1 MLIFPVT
8 RSSKASD
15 SSEPPGSSSH
25 LKRAIDVSGAAL
37 GLLAMIPVFA
47 IIGLS
52 IYLDSPGPIFFKQE
66 RVGINRRRGR
76 GIPPEKERRSL
87 DRFGRPIH
95 VYKFRSMVVDAERNT
110 GPVWAASQDNRV
122 TRVGRFL
129 RRTRLDEF
137 PQFWNVLRGE
147 MSLVGP
153 RPERFFF
160 VQRLKEA
167 IPEYDQRCNIMPGVT
182 GLAQVRCGYDSS
194 VESANR
200 KLQYDLHYVRNRS
213 LSLDFKILAQ
223 TVNVIVRGDGAR

>member
-8 RSSKASD
+8 RSSKGSD
-15 SSEPPGSSSH
+15 SSEPPSVSSR
-25 LKRAIDVSGAAL
+25 LKRTIDVSGAAL

-47 IIGLS
+47 VIGVS

-66 RVGINRRRGR
+66 RVGINRRRARSG
-76 GIPPEKERRSL
+76 PPGKERRGL
-87 DRFGRPIH
+87 DRFGRPIY
-95 VYKFRSMVVDAERNT
+95 VYKFRSMIVDAERNT
-110 GPVWAASQDNRV
+110 GPVWAANRDNRV
-122 TRVGRFL
+122 TRVGRIL

-167 IPEYDQRCNIMPGVT
+167 IPDYDQRCNIMPGVT

-194 VESANR
+194 VESASR
-200 KLQYDLHYVRNRS
+200 KLQYDLHYVRNRC
-213 LSLDFKILAQ
+213 LSLDFKIMAE
-223 TVNVIVRGDGAR
+223 TVNVILRGDGAR